1 MQIYLE
7 DNAMNIKT
15 GLALVAIG
23 AVLGATYNTTL
34 YGPWAEDLVLLHNAY
49 KACEKERWHIAEH
62 KNIDPNRFNTCTVF
76 FYYDVTESD
85 NTGRYL
91 HSTTADTSHMMWIGQ
106 SKIDADR
113 KVRQEKHLRDLEA
126 EDKRAAVPRN

>member
-1 MQIYLE
+1 
-7 DNAMNIKT
+7 MNLKSS
-15 GLALVAIG
+15 LAFIAIG
-23 AVLGATYNTTL
+23 AVIGATYNTTL

-49 KACEKERWHIAEH
+49 KACEKERSNIAH
-62 KNIDPNRFNTCTVF
+62 YKKIDPERFNTCTVF

-106 SKIDADR
+106 LKINAANKARDEAL
-113 KVRQEKHLRDLEA
+113 EKKLAE
-126 EDKRAAVPRN
+126 EDKRAAVPRM